1 MSKEVSR
8 RDFLKSL
15 KVLGVGVGAT
25 TLFLGTSNATT
36 IFEDQPIVVA
46 TCGFG
51 AGCSGG
57 GGECGF
63 GAGCSGSGSP
73 GGGGQCGFG
82 AGCSGG
88 GGQCGF
94 GAGCSGS

>member
-36 IFEDQPIVVA
+36 IFEDQPIVGA
-46 TCGFG
+46 SCGFG
-51 AGCSGG
+51 AGCSVGG
-57 GGECGF
+57 CECGF
-63 GAGCSGSGSP
+63 GAGCSGS
-73 GGGGQCGFG
+73 
-82 AGCSGG
+82 
-88 GGQCGF
+88 
-94 GAGCSGS
+94 

>member
-51 AGCSGG
+51 AGCSG
-57 GGECGF
+57 
-63 GAGCSGSGSP
+63 SGSP

-88 GGQCGF
+88 GGECGF

>member
-63 GAGCSGSGSP
+63 GAGCSG
-73 GGGGQCGFG
+73 GGGECGFG

>member
-46 TCGFG
+46 TCGLG

-57 GGECGF
+57 
-63 GAGCSGSGSP
+63 GSP
-73 GGGGQCGFG
+73 GGGGQCGL
-82 AGCSGG
+82 
-88 GGQCGF
+88 